1 LGRFECI
8 LGIAM
13 SELQLKIKETNQAKG
28 RHSNRTML
36 LVIAGFKLFKGI
48 LLLALAVG
56 ALRLLNGDI
65 DEHVRHWMALIRVDP
80 DNRHFHGALMKIAG
94 LDNRKLEEISAG
106 SFFYAILLLTEG
118 IGLWLGKRW
127 AEYFTIIVTGSFIPL
142 EIYELVE
149 RVSVPKVIA
158 LLVNVAIVWYL
169 VVRLR
174 RKNETDEE

>member
-1 LGRFECI
+1 
-8 LGIAM
+8 M
-13 SELQLKIKETNQAKG
+13 SEPQRSTKEADQASG
-28 RHSNRTML
+28 RHSNRTMI
-36 LVIAGFKLFKGI
+36 LVIAGFKLFKGL

-56 ALRLLNGDI
+56 ALRLLHGDI

-80 DNRHFHGALMKIAG
+80 DNRYCHSALTKIAG

-106 SFFYAILLLTEG
+106 SFFYAALLLTEG

-142 EIYELVE
+142 EVYELVE

-169 VVRLR
+169 VVRLK
-174 RKNETDEE
+174 RKKE